1 MVALQS
7 LPLRPSTLSTLLR
20 AGLQTTD
27 DLRSSRGSG
36 GLSNFASECN
46 VSLSEAGRLWREVD
60 EAASAQ
66 TGGGTGS
73 INTVGSTSNSTGI
86 AATTTT
92 AGQIRSRPTGTSRI
106 TAAALLS
113 NPSRGT
119 TTSSGSAAPHHNPT
133 SRHIVTFCRSI
144 DALLGG
150 GVALSELT
158 EVSGAPGAGKTQL
171 AMQVC
176 VDARLPAAFGGVE
189 GEAIYIDSEGSFSP
203 ERCLDMAES
212 LVKHVQRSAERRARG
227 ASDGGGG
234 GGGSSN
240 VNANANANVN
250 GSNSNGILPSWFNP
264 STILDGIN
272 VIRVHDM
279 AAQTCAIH
287 NLANLLQSRRDSGT
301 PVKAVVVDSVAFH
314 YRASP
319 NDAAGNS
326 YSAKTK
332 SLTRL
337 AATLSDLAR
346 EYDVAILAVNQ
357 MTTRVGSAVDQNIGP
372 TTAGGA
378 DEGGIGGGTG
388 GDLNIPSSRL
398 TPALGESWSHSTTT
412 RLLLTQSKGGVG
424 GSVYGSSS
432 TGNDGE
438 SDLRRCRLVKCPHK
452 ATGVADFQVNG
463 SGIRDVPVSTSSSSV
478 DQAKRQRIQ

>member
-20 AGLQTTD
+20 AGFQTTD

-36 GLSNFASECN
+36 GLSNFASECS
-46 VSLSEAGRLWREVD
+46 VTLAEAGKLWREVD
-60 EAASAQ
+60 EAAAAQ
-66 TGGGTGS
+66 IAGGNGGMNIVGAGSGGTAA
-73 INTVGSTSNSTGI
+73 ST
-86 AATTTT
+86 AT
-92 AGQIRSRPTGTSRI
+92 AGQIRSRPTGTPRI

-113 NPSRGT
+113 NPSRG
-119 TTSSGSAAPHHNPT
+119 SASASGTAAPRNPT

-150 GVALSELT
+150 GIALSELT
-158 EVSGAPGAGKTQL
+158 EISGSPGAGKTQL

-176 VDARLPAAFGGVE
+176 VDARLPAAYGGVE
-189 GEAIYIDSEGSFSP
+189 GEAVYIDSEGSFSP

-227 ASDGGGG
+227 AGTGTGNNSSSTNNASSAD
-234 GGGSSN
+234 GGGSSA
-240 VNANANANVN
+240 V
-250 GSNSNGILPSWFNP
+250 LPSWFNP
-264 STILDGIN
+264 STILDGIY

-287 NLANLLQSRRDSGT
+287 NLASLLRSRRDNGT
-301 PVKAVVVDSVAFH
+301 PVRAVVVDSVAFH

-319 NDAAGNS
+319 NDS
-326 YSAKTK
+326 YGGRTK

-337 AATLSDLAR
+337 AAALSDLAR
-346 EYDVAILAVNQ
+346 EHDVAVLAVNQ
-357 MTTRVGSAVDQNIGP
+357 MTTKVGSAVDQNVGP
-372 TTAGGA
+372 GAAGGA
-378 DEGGIGGGTG
+378 DDGVGG

-412 RLLLTQSKGGVG
+412 RLLLTQLKGGVG

-438 SDLRRCRLVKCPHK
+438 SDVRRCRLVKCPHK

-463 SGIRDVPVSTSSSSV
+463 SGIRDVPVSTSSSTPAEQS
-478 DQAKRQRIQ
+478 KRQRIQ

>member
-20 AGLQTTD
+20 AGFQTTD
-27 DLRSSRGSG
+27 DLRSSRGSSG

-46 VSLSEAGRLWREVD
+46 VSLGEAAKLWREVD
-60 EAASAQ
+60 EAAAAQ
-66 TGGGTGS
+66 TGEGSGS
-73 INTVGSTSNSTGI
+73 IVGTSTTAT
-86 AATTTT
+86 AATT
-92 AGQIRSRPTGTSRI
+92 GQVRSRPTGTSRI

-119 TTSSGSAAPHHNPT
+119 SSGSGAASRNNPT

-176 VDARLPAAFGGVE
+176 VDARLPRAYGGVE
-189 GEAIYIDSEGSFSP
+189 GEAVYIDSEGSFSP

-227 ASDGGGG
+227 ANDG

-240 VNANANANVN
+240 GNANANGN
-250 GSNSNGILPSWFNP
+250 GTTSNGILPSWFNP
-264 STILDGIN
+264 STILDGIH

-301 PVKAVVVDSVAFH
+301 PVRAVVVDSVAFH

-319 NDAAGNS
+319 NDVVGNS
-326 YSAKTK
+326 YGGRTK

-337 AATLSDLAR
+337 AATLSDLAK
-346 EYDVAILAVNQ
+346 EYDVAVLAVNQ

-372 TTAGGA
+372 SAGGA

-388 GDLNIPSSRL
+388 ADLNIPSSRL

-412 RLLLTQSKGGVG
+412 RLLLTQLKGGIG

-463 SGIRDVPVSTSSSSV
+463 SGIRDVPVSTSSSSSSSV
-478 DQAKRQRIQ
+478 EQAKRQRIQ

>member
-20 AGLQTTD
+20 AGFQTTD

-46 VSLSEAGRLWREVD
+46 LSLVEAGKLWREVD

-66 TGGGTGS
+66 TAGRTGS
-73 INTVGSTSNSTGI
+73 GSGSANSAGNGM
-86 AATTTT
+86 AAAT
-92 AGQIRSRPTGTSRI
+92 AGQVRPRPTGTKRI

-119 TTSSGSAAPHHNPT
+119 SSSGSGAAPRSNPT

-176 VDARLPAAFGGVE
+176 VDARLPAAYGGVQ
-189 GEAIYIDSEGSFSP
+189 GEAVYIDSEGSFSP

-234 GGGSSN
+234 SS
-240 VNANANANVN
+240 NANANANGN
-250 GSNSNGILPSWFNP
+250 TSNGILPSWFNP
-264 STILDGIN
+264 STILDGIH

-287 NLANLLQSRRDSGT
+287 NLANLLQSRRDNGT

-326 YSAKTK
+326 YGGRTK

-346 EYDVAILAVNQ
+346 EYDVAVLAVNQ
-357 MTTRVGSAVDQNIGP
+357 MTTKVGSAVDQNIGP
-372 TTAGGA
+372 SAGGA
-378 DEGGIGGGTG
+378 ES
-388 GDLNIPSSRL
+388 DLNIPSSRL

-412 RLLLTQSKGGVG
+412 RLLLTQLKGGVG
-424 GSVYGSSS
+424 GVYGPSSM
-432 TGNDGE
+432 GNDGE

-463 SGIRDVPVSTSSSSV
+463 SGIRDVPISTSSSSASV
-478 DQAKRQRIQ
+478 DQAKRQRTQ